1 MSERLLKCPLCKSG
15 HFLNYKEI
23 TDFSVSKESFIV
35 CKCITCGLLFTNPR
49 PTENE
54 IGPYYDFPDYYSH
67 EDKAK
72 NLTQWIYN
80 QVRNYNLGQKIK
92 LIEEYT
98 EPGKLLDYGCGT
110 GQLLF
115 EASVNLWKVNG
126 VEPNQKAREKANHK
140 LGDKVFS
147 SIDDL
152 KSDQTYD
159 VITLFHVL
167 EHVHELRK
175 TVKSILKHLKSDGYL
190 FIAVPNPESYDANH
204 YGNSWAGWDV
214 PRHLYH
220 FTQDGIESFR
230 KEFNLILKE
239 IKPMPF
245 DAFYVSLLSEKYQSK
260 PGILK
265 AYTKAIWN
273 GFKSNQNAKEPGQY
287 SSNIYIFSKQ

>member
-1 MSERLLKCPLCKSG
+1 MSQRLLKCPLCKSG

-35 CKCITCGLLFTNPR
+35 CKCISCGLLFTNPR

-80 QVRNYNLGQKIK
+80 QVRNYNLSQKIK
-92 LIEEYT
+92 LIEQYAG
-98 EPGKLLDYGCGT
+98 PGKLLDYGCGT

-115 EASVNLWKVNG
+115 EATINFWKVNG
-126 VEPNQKAREKANHK
+126 IEPNRNAREKAIAK
-140 LGDKVFS
+140 LGEKVFS

-152 KSDQTYD
+152 HSDQTYD

-175 TVKSILKHLKSDGYL
+175 TTKSILKHLKSNGYL
-190 FIAVPNPESYDANH
+190 FIAVPNPESYDAKH
-204 YGNSWAGWDV
+204 YGNFWAGWDV

-220 FTQDGIESFR
+220 FTPEGIESFR
-230 KEFNLILKE
+230 KEFDLTLKE
-239 IKPMPF
+239 IKPMHF
-245 DAFYVSLLSEKYQSK
+245 DAFYVSLLSEKYQSNS
-260 PGILK
+260 GILR

-273 GFKSNQNAKEPGQY
+273 GFKSNHNAKEPGQY
-287 SSNIYIFSKQ
+287 SGNIYIFSKQ